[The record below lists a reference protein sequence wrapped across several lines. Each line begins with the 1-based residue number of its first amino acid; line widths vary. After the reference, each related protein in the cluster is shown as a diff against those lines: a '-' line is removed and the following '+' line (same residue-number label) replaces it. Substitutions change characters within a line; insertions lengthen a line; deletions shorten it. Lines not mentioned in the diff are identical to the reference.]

1 MATIEMKAGV
11 LVTAAAAI
19 PEDCPVVMVNLLR
32 YKERADY
39 GGTSDLGPCSGRE
52 AYFGR
57 YLPAF
62 AKVAA
67 GIPFKLLYAGTVFAA
82 VAAPAGERWDDV
94 AVVEYPSLAA
104 FRRVVES
111 AEYAAEA
118 APHRRAALEDW
129 RLVATVKMEL
139 PG

>member
-1 MATIEMKAGV
+1 MATIDMGAGV
-11 LVTAAAAI
+11 LAAAAATM
-19 PEDCPVVMVNLLR
+19 PEDRPVVMVNLLR
-32 YKERADY
+32 YKDLAGYD
-39 GGTSDLGPCSGRE
+39 GPSDAGPCTGRE

-62 AKVAA
+62 ARVAA
-67 GIPFKLLYAGTVFAA
+67 GTPFRLLYAGNVFAA
-82 VAAPAGERWDDV
+82 LAAPAGERWDDV

-111 AEYAAEA
+111 AAYAAEA

-129 RLVATVKMEL
+129 RLIATLKMEL